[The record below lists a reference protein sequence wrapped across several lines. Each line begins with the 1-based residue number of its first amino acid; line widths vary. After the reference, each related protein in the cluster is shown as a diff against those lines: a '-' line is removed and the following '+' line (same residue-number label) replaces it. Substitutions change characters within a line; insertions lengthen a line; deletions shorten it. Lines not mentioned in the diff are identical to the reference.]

1 MTHAN
6 PLTADDEDVSK
17 MSEVFDAHIPRVD
30 LVSRAANG
38 TRFVIAKSDA
48 GPSLLDPATVAEL
61 IEKNEGAHM
70 TDALAPVDET
80 PVTKA
85 DGEPDLDVTKP
96 LDESGVTPKDS
107 PNVPGSP
114 GWETVDADT
123 AAKWVGILARARNAI
138 ATLATREDVE
148 LVAGVATDG
157 MAGYELSEANMA
169 LDYAIDILAAYG
181 ANEKAEA
188 MLADELDGITKA
200 IALLDPATLDMVE
213 QHGTTIMKAGRVLSS
228 KNEGLLRDAAANLTT
243 VLAALPSAPESVEKK
258 ESTVTDATP
267 TATDETPVAKS
278 EIEPEAE
285 PMPKTEEPESVEKA
299 DAKKMTAVFNQ
310 DGKLIGVVKP
320 EQIVSVEGGGEPA
333 KPEADEPA
341 ADDLDP
347 APAPEV
353 GDPTDAPAEEPVEKS
368 APSTETGDLSPE
380 QLVKAAND
388 GEDVVAKALASIVT
402 AQHDEIE
409 VLKSLPARGGPIAN
423 GAGLPTPDA
432 LNMRGQDNGAS
443 SQPADVAELRK
454 AMQDA
459 ESPAAR
465 EAAANKLQEYAAA
478 EHKRLVT
485 SQPTV
490 R

>member
-1 MTHAN
+1 MTHAAI
-6 PLTADDEDVSK
+6 PLADDEDVSK
-17 MSEVFDAHIPRVD
+17 MSEVFDANIPRVD

-38 TRFVIAKSDA
+38 TRFLIAKSDA

-61 IEKNEGAHM
+61 IEKTEGATM
-70 TDALAPVDET
+70 TDTATAPVET
-80 PVTKA
+80 EPVAKA
-85 DGEPDLDVTKP
+85 DPVIDITEPLAEPENAPKGNELD
-96 LDESGVTPKDS
+96 
-107 PNVPGSP
+107 PGSVA
-114 GWETVDADT
+114 WEAVDAAT
-123 AAKWVGILARARNAI
+123 ADKWVGVAARLRNALGV
-138 ATLATREDVE
+138 LATREDAE
-148 LVAGVATDG
+148 TLMTGVSHG
-157 MAGYELSEANMA
+157 EAWNLDDA
-169 LDYAIDILAAYG
+169 AAAVDYAIDLLAAYA
-181 ANEKAEA
+181 ANEHAEVA
-188 MLADELDGITKA
+188 IAAELDAVTKA
-200 IALLDPATLDMVE
+200 LGDLGADTL
-213 QHGTTIMKAGRVLSS
+213 GTIESSGAIIKAGRVLSS

-258 ESTVTDATP
+258 ESTVTDT
-267 TATDETPVAKS
+267 TTTEPVAKAD
-278 EIEPEAE
+278 PAPTTDAPAADAPPAE
-285 PMPKTEEPESVEKA
+285 DVAKA
-299 DAKKMTAVFNQ
+299 DKSMTAVFNQ

-347 APAPEV
+347 APAAAV
-353 GDPTDAPAEEPVEKS
+353 GEATDAPAEEPVEKS
-368 APSTETGDLSPE
+368 APSTEADDMSSE

-388 GEDVVAKALASIVT
+388 GEDTIAKALASIVT

-409 VLKSLPARGGPIAN
+409 VLKALPARGGPIAN

-443 SQPADVAELRK
+443 AQPADVADLRK

-459 ESPAAR
+459 GTPAER
-465 EAAANKLQEYAAA
+465 EAAANRLQEYAAQ

-485 SQPTV
+485 STPTV